1 MITNSIPPVKISDIS
16 NCVLMNIKSLI
27 IIKVHII
34 GFILLLVSTSSIFVE
49 TIEII
54 ISIVETALHYSMYVN
69 LKKKGVTRFLCHHHS
84 IPFLLWGDWSRL
96 YIFIALT
103 TQSRDLARDWSNC
116 PHNCYIIVAVIS
128 ENKIF
133 LEHPVPVPVS
143 VPSSFALLSLV
154 PWDNKIENLQV

>member
-27 IIKVHII
+27 INKVHII

-49 TIEII
+49 TIEIF
-54 ISIVETALHYSMYVN
+54 ISIVATAWYTTVCTLIW
-69 LKKKGVTRFLCHHHS
+69 KEKGVTRFLVL
-84 IPFLLWGDWSRL
+84 IPFLLWGNWSKL

-154 PWDNKIENLQV
+154 PWDNKIENLQVY